1 MSRSGTRP
9 MVRAGAAAV
18 AVAAL
23 GMTIGGCSQL
33 YLDRRDSMA
42 LSAGDAVAGNEAVQI
57 IDPWPPRSGNTNL
70 VFNGQRMQAAA
81 ERYRTNTV
89 VLPVDPMAP
98 QLTAP
103 AAPASST
110 YGNSGSSGAATPNTT
125 LVIGAPAAAAAA
137 SP

>member
-33 YLDRRDSMA
+33 YLDRRDSLA
-42 LSAGDAVAGNEAVQI
+42 LSSGDAIAGDEVVQV
-57 IDPWPPRSGNTNL
+57 IDPWPPRSANTNL

-89 VLPVDPMAP
+89 VQPVDPMAP
-98 QLTAP
+98 QLFTATP
-103 AAPASST
+103 VSPSNGSGTSSSN
-110 YGNSGSSGAATPNTT
+110 GTPNTT

>member
-1 MSRSGTRP
+1 

-33 YLDRRDSMA
+33 YLDRRDSLA
-42 LSAGDAVAGNEAVQI
+42 LSSGDAIAGNEAVQV
-57 IDPWPPRSGNTNL
+57 IDPWPPRSANTNL
-70 VFNGQRMQAAA
+70 AFHGQRMQAAA
-81 ERYRTNTV
+81 ERYRTGIV
-89 VLPVDPMAP
+89 VQPVDPMAP
-98 QLTAP
+98 QLFTATP
-103 AAPASST
+103 VSPSNGSGTSSSN
-110 YGNSGSSGAATPNTT
+110 GTPNTT